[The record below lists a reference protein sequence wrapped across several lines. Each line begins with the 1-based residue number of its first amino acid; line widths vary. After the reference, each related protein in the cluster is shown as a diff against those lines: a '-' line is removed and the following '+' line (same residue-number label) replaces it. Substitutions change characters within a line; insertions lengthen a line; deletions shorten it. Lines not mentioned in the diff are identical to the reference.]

1 MKKTVFIMLVL
12 AAVMTSCDKEENKN
26 DDVKTGIASTDYMGI
41 LTVDASSGTFDTENI
56 KVSYNSTEK
65 TDSASITLYQVKF
78 SPRMPLTLDVTV
90 PGISVKKTDKG
101 AELTCQ
107 RVIPLA
113 MGGEYPNYTVTGLVG
128 KIVDNQLSLSLN
140 FGSTHTSY
148 QGEAIGQ

>member
-41 LTVDASSGTFDTENI
+41 LTAENI